1 MFEAGIESAGL
12 YDPITEGST
21 TVIVFSLKFRS
32 TSFHFHGVVFAQ
44 WPIYPSE
51 HLILPLILQVNQ
63 VFAFD

>member
-21 TVIVFSLKFRS
+21 TITVSSLKFRS

-44 WPIYPSE
+44 WPIYP
-51 HLILPLILQVNQ
+51 
-63 VFAFD
+63 